1 MVWIFSLKLSYLAPR
16 SEIRKPIEDGVLF
29 GLGRAREEGFLFLGL
44 VLWTF
49 CLLHCGFFPSIRPMH
64 EVVG

>member
-29 GLGRAREEGFLFLGL
+29 GESEGGRVFLFRACALD
-44 VLWTF
+44 VLSLTLWF
-49 CLLHCGFFPSIRPMH
+49 LSQHQAH
-64 EVVG
+64 A